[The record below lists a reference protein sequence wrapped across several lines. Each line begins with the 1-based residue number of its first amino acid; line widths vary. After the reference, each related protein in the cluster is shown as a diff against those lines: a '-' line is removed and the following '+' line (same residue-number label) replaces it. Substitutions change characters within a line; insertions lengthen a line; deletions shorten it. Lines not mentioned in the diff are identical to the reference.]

1 MEDGFMTD
9 SSLSE
14 NTTEPGEEE
23 PAPDQTPEESA
34 EQQPEKEAYTGKEDT
49 GQDVD
54 EKAIAEKVV
63 EMLQPE
69 EDTSVDEKLDRLLDL
84 LTLEDTEDGIEAYA
98 AVFPFEEYEDWEYP
112 IRMQFEVYPY
122 GYGNWLKQ
130 YETYY
135 DPDSFVTRYDEI
147 VSLCQEGGSLK
158 DFYVEYIWEDYGGDW
173 ETLVYDYEAV
183 IEPEPEP
190 EDPEPEEPVKEDDTA
205 AQLLSHLEDIND
217 TLMEMTAADME
228 FYESVLLY
236 QDDML
241 ELQEASV
248 ALEIVMAVG
257 IFLTFGALLVKIMME
272 RLR

>member
-1 MEDGFMTD
+1 MEDDFMTD

-23 PAPDQTPEESA
+23 PAPDQTPEEPA
-34 EQQPEKEAYTGKEDT
+34 EQKPEKEADTGKEDT
-49 GQDVD
+49 GHDVD
-54 EKAIAEKVV
+54 EKAIAEKVA

-69 EDTSVDEKLDRLLDL
+69 EDTSVDERLNRLLDL
-84 LTLEDTEDGIEAYA
+84 LTLEDTEGIESYA
-98 AVFPFEEYEDWEYP
+98 AVFPFEGYEDWEYP

-135 DPDSFVTRYDEI
+135 DPDGFVTRYNEI

-183 IEPEPEP
+183 TEPEPEP
-190 EDPEPEEPVKEDDTA
+190 EEPEPEDPVQEVDTA
-205 AQLLSHLEDIND
+205 AQLLSHLEGIND
-217 TLMEMTAADME
+217 TLMEMAAADTE

-236 QDDML
+236 QEDML
-241 ELQEASV
+241 GLQKASV
-248 ALEIVMAVG
+248 ALEIVMAAG
-257 IFLTFGALLVKIMME
+257 IFLIFGALLVKIVME